1 MMPAVSA
8 TPAIEET
15 GIGNGARSD
24 GEIAQGSANARAP
37 SFESTQPPAD
47 VHAEISKL
55 AYSLWCQRGCPDG
68 SPEVD
73 WLAAE
78 QKIRE
83 A

>member
-37 SFESTQPPAD
+37 SF
-47 VHAEISKL
+47 
-55 AYSLWCQRGCPDG
+55 
-68 SPEVD
+68 
-73 WLAAE
+73 
-78 QKIRE
+78 
-83 A
+83 